1 MKAFSIF
8 TFMLMGLIIP
18 ALGLAQFNVG
28 SSVSSF
34 ELSGDDGGKLDGSGW
49 SSKELAGKVSVLF
62 YVDPDEKDLNEEFGE
77 LLKEKNYSKDVINY
91 VAIINMEATAL
102 PNFLI
107 ASSLKVKQRKYTST
121 LYVKDYNKKL
131 VKAPGFADDN
141 YNILILNPAG
151 KILFY
156 KKGKMSSEEIAQA
169 IGLIEGNFPAM
180 KASNDGAS

>member
-1 MKAFSIF
+1 MKKIG
-8 TFMLMGLIIP
+8 LMG
-18 ALGLAQFNVG
+18 ALLLGMLAPVAGFAQFNVG
-28 SSVSSF
+28 TNMSSF
-34 ELSGDDGGKLDGSGW
+34 ELSGDEGGRLDGSAW
-49 SSKELAGKVSVLF
+49 KSSELTGKVSVVF

-91 VAIINMEATAL
+91 VAIINMDATAL

-131 VKAPGFADDN
+131 VKAPGFADDT
-141 YNILILNPAG
+141 YNILILDKDG

-156 KKGKMSSEEIAQA
+156 KKGKMTSEEITQA
-169 IGLIEGNFPAM
+169 IGLIEGHFPA
-180 KASNDGAS
+180 KETAANGAS

>member
-1 MKAFSIF
+1 MKAFGLFTLISI
-8 TFMLMGLIIP
+8 GLVIP
-18 ALGLAQFNVG
+18 QLSAAQISVG
-28 SSVSSF
+28 SEMSSF
-34 ELSGDDGGKLDGSGW
+34 ELSGDDGGRLDGTAW

-141 YNILILNPAG
+141 YNVLILNPAG

-156 KKGKMSSEEIAQA
+156 KQGKMSSAEITQA
-169 IGLIEGNFPAM
+169 IGLIEGNFPSV

>member
-1 MKAFSIF
+1 MKRF
-8 TFMLMGLIIP
+8 GLIAGLLIG
-18 ALGLAQFNVG
+18 LGLPVSGFAQFNVG
-28 SSVSSF
+28 SDIASF
-34 ELSGDDGGKLDGSGW
+34 ELSGDDGGRLDGQAW
-49 SSKELAGKVSVLF
+49 SSSELAGKVSVVF

-77 LLKEKNYSKDVINY
+77 LLKEKNYSKEVINY

-131 VKAPGFADDN
+131 VKAPGFADDT
-141 YNILILNPAG
+141 YNILILNTAG

-156 KKGKMSSEEIAQA
+156 KKGKMTSEEITKA
-169 IGLIEGNFPAM
+169 IGLIEGNFPSV
-180 KASNDGAS
+180 KGSENGAS